1 MIKNYKMHDEE
12 IDLIEIMVFIWKGR
26 FKIILITLISFLIG
40 VGYDKLSPNLYHGS
54 LEIKPS
60 KNSEFREFININNT
74 VINYEGSYLSG
85 AGSFKMNQGSVINR
99 FVKEFM
105 DYEELISVLENIKYI
120 KEEVSQLSYYEK
132 REKLYSYAVLF
143 TVKTPEKRSP
153 GYFLKFEWHDLE
165 EGKYIMEQAFKL
177 TSENLNKIIFDDLN
191 EIVKTKRKIARN
203 NDQDRINYLKEQSAI
218 AKELGLENSQV
229 SNLNLAQAQAN
240 FSFNINNTD
249 VAYYLRG
256 YKAIDMEIL
265 LIKSRDYQKLSDT
278 EKKINNLNTPE
289 IKWIDY
295 NIFLLNYESMK
306 NSSLISLV
314 SILLGLIIGIL
325 YVSISNINF
334 SNKKNRNKN

>member
-1 MIKNYKMHDEE
+1 MQYCLFRFLYQEAHTPWAWHEA
-12 IDLIEIMVFIWKGR
+12 LFAKGR
-26 FKIILITLISFLIG
+26 ELGITVFSSPFDFSAVEFL
-40 VGYDKLSPNLYHGS
+40 
-54 LEIKPS
+54 E
-60 KNSEFREFININNT
+60 
-74 VINYEGSYLSG
+74 
-85 AGSFKMNQGSVINR
+85 
-99 FVKEFM
+99 
-105 DYEELISVLENIKYI
+105 
-120 KEEVSQLSYYEK
+120 
-132 REKLYSYAVLF
+132 
-143 TVKTPEKRSP
+143 
-153 GYFLKFEWHDLE
+153 
-165 EGKYIMEQAFKL
+165 
-177 TSENLNKIIFDDLN
+177 
-191 EIVKTKRKIARN
+191 
-203 NDQDRINYLKEQSAI
+203 
-218 AKELGLENSQV
+218 ELGLENSQV